1 MTNDSSSLT
10 NALWMNVKS
19 TTMSRTLRV
28 FTKTM
33 VILAICVITS
43 TCTRTVVARQ
53 TCRTK
58 NPITATGWTL
68 SWPTKLITILTILTV
83 TILVILTVTILV
95 ITIVMRISIVEMILF
110 ELKVGAV
117 RDSTVQGIVHNAAL
131 KAKAVKTVKI
141 VKTVNMSINKSTKV
155 FRKVKIVT

>member
-83 TILVILTVTILV
+83 TILVI
-95 ITIVMRISIVEMILF
+95 TIVMRISIVEMILF